1 VEKVK
6 SQKKQQATQLLKDNN
21 SILILVV
28 LLVVAF
34 LFVDGFKNG
43 FYNVIVYSAE
53 YGLICLGLGLVMITG
68 NIDLSVGFQAG
79 LAGVTT
85 VLVFNAIYGA
95 TGSSVLALLV
105 SIVGALI
112 TGAITGFFN
121 GFVIT
126 KVGVSPLIATIA
138 TNYIY
143 KGLVFS
149 YAQSSVAP
157 TDADTIKLIAKYK
170 IGGLRW
176 LTPMVIL
183 FVIVMAAFFFW
194 MYKTKFGN
202 RLHVV
207 GDNPEAA
214 AYAGIS
220 VTNTTWV
227 TYVLCGVLAAVT
239 GFLMVLRRLHHLHPG
254 QLPEHLPHLLLRHRR
269 HQDGR
274 RQGHRGPC
282 PAGRG
287 HHAHHPGHH
296 ERPVPQHRLGQ
307 LHHRRAADPGPGHGP
322 LHQHQERG
330 RIRIARSLC

>member
-21 SILILVV
+21 SILILVI

-43 FYNVIVYSAE
+43 FYNVVIYSAE

-95 TGSSVLALLV
+95 TGSSVLALIV

-176 LTPMVIL
+176 LTPMVII
-183 FVIVMAAFFFW
+183 FVVVMALFFFW

-227 TYVLCGVLAAVT
+227 TYVLCGILAAVT
-239 GFLMVLRRLHHLHPG
+239 GFLMVSFDGYTIYTQGNSLSTFPISCCVIGGIKMAGGKGTVVHV
-254 QLPEHLPHLLLRHRR
+254 LLGVVIMRTIQAIMSALFLSTDWVNFITGALLILVLVMDRFTSTKN
-269 HQDGR
+269 
-274 RQGHRGPC
+274 
-282 PAGRG
+282 
-287 HHAHHPGHH
+287 
-296 ERPVPQHRLGQ
+296 
-307 LHHRRAADPGPGHGP
+307 AD
-322 LHQHQERG
+322 E
-330 RIRIARSLC
+330 